1 MGQQLSL
8 VEALMDPRL
17 GANAKLA
24 RIDALIDWTRVA
36 PHAARIRGSEAG
48 RPPYPPLAMLKSL
61 YLPSSP
67 PFGCHTSP
75 TSLIPP
81 LDHSFRSGIHFG

>member
-1 MGQQLSL
+1 MGKQLSM

-24 RIDALIDWTRVA
+24 RIDDLIDWGRLE

-48 RPPYPPLAMLKSL
+48 RRTRR
-61 YLPSSP
+61 
-67 PFGCHTSP
+67 C
-75 TSLIPP
+75 
-81 LDHSFRSGIHFG
+81 RC